1 MDLRGDQ
8 QAASI
13 GEDMT
18 LAPLDLLASI
28 ETPWAAAFGGL
39 D

>member
-1 MDLRGDQ
+1 MDLHGDQ
-8 QAASI
+8 QAAGI
-13 GEDMT
+13 GEDVT